1 VRNVTGPSEKN
12 CETVTLSWHKAKK
25 KIFLLHPRILW
36 VNVWKASFLIKIS
49 LFSHFIICREIV
61 HPLKILYYNRRNGS
75 SMRKRIQ
82 WHCNYYIHN
91 APFPSSKW
99 IWRQRWWIQRSLS
112 VPKQYQEW
120 LINDLIALPKACHC
134 LNSDTYKCSLS
145 LKSIKVSDISIWRI
159 QDELLFI
166 IIFKKKK
173 KKKKKKK
180 TPNIPCTMGNSYS
193 IQWAFFSLITKIH
206 FHLLVLFLNHLL
218 HCDINNKL
226 KSILHHI

>member
-1 VRNVTGPSEKN
+1 MA
-12 CETVTLSWHKAKK
+12 LQ
-25 KIFLLHPRILW
+25 F
-36 VNVWKASFLIKIS
+36 
-49 LFSHFIICREIV
+49 
-61 HPLKILYYNRRNGS
+61 
-75 SMRKRIQ
+75 
-82 WHCNYYIHN
+82 YIHN

-99 IWRQRWWIQRSLS
+99 IWCQRWWIKRSLS

-166 IIFKKKK
+166 IGFFFFLKKN
-173 KKKKKKK
+173 

-193 IQWAFFSLITKIH
+193 IQWAFFSSITNIH
-206 FHLLVLFLNHLL
+206 FHLFVLFLNYFL

-226 KSILHHI
+226 KSVLQPYLDDYTT